1 MNKLKFLKPILNF
14 FIAGLLIT
22 NLSRILL
29 FFMFSSRI
37 SNVDEFAYLFP
48 IGIRFDLIILAYVAF
63 LPTVLIFLLPNGFL
77 SKIWGILKI
86 YLMFF
91 LCLILFMELATPSF
105 LIQYDTRP
113 NRLFIE
119 YLVYPK
125 EVITT
130 LVKGYGVI
138 MLIAG
143 IVLSIVIYFAIKK
156 GGKIFKSYPI
166 PNFKIRVI
174 AFPIVAFLLFF
185 AARSSLTSIRPIN
198 ASNAVFSNDQFTNSI
213 ALNSFYTAGF
223 ALYNLKNEEDMAKMY
238 GTLPKDEALK
248 RVKKYMTADC
258 TFLDTDIPLLH
269 EQKSTH
275 KRDKPFNL
283 VILLQESLGAEY
295 VGSLGGLPLTPN
307 IDALTKEGMLLTNLY
322 ATGTRSVRGIEAVT
336 SGFLPTPSRSVVKL
350 GKSKNGFFTL
360 ADALKRKGYQTS
372 FIYGGSANFDDMASF
387 FNGNGFDNII
397 DENDYEKE
405 EIDFEGTWGIS
416 DESLM
421 RKANQLFTSYEE
433 KPFFSLV
440 FSSSNHDPF
449 EFPDG
454 KIELYDKE
462 KNTVNNA
469 IKYADYAIGQFFKI
483 AKNEAYYNNTV
494 FIIVADHNTR
504 TWGNDLIPINKF
516 HIPALII
523 APNVEGGITYDKL
536 MSQIDIPP
544 TLLDLV
550 GMDVKTPMVG
560 RNIYTLNDSIPGRA
574 IMQFHTTNAFRNGD
588 DLVVL
593 QAKTKPVQ
601 FKVTKGD
608 KMTKTTLDPELA
620 KDALS
625 HIVTASYLYN
635 DLEYRLENKNKE

>member
-1 MNKLKFLKPILNF
+1 MTKIKFLKPIVMF
-14 FIAGLLIT
+14 FIIGLIIT
-22 NLSRILL
+22 NLSRVIL

-37 SNVDEFAYLFP
+37 THVESFGYLFP
-48 IGIRFDLIILAYVAF
+48 IGMRFDLIILAYIAF
-63 LPTVLIFLLPNGFL
+63 IPTLIIFALPERFLA
-77 SKIWGILKI
+77 KIWIIIKI
-86 YLMFF
+86 YFILF

-119 YLVYPK
+119 YLKYPK
-125 EVITT
+125 EVMTT
-130 LVKGYGVI
+130 LIKGYGVI

-143 IVLSIVIYFAIKK
+143 IILTTVIYFAIKK
-156 GGKIFKSYPI
+156 SDKLFKLYPVS
-166 PNFKIRVI
+166 FKTKLIM
-174 AFPIVAFLLFF
+174 FPLVAFLLFF

-198 ASNAVFSNDQFTNSI
+198 ASDAVFSNDQFTNSI
-213 ALNSFYTAGF
+213 ALNSFYSVGF
-223 ALYNLKNEEDMAKMY
+223 ALYNLKNEEDMSKMY
-238 GTLPKDEALK
+238 GSLPKEEAIAN
-248 RVKKYMTADC
+248 VKKYMTADC
-258 TFLDTDIPLLH
+258 EFLNDDIPLLH
-269 EQKSTH
+269 LQKSTH
-275 KRDKPFNL
+275 KRDKPYNL

-295 VGSLGGLPLTPN
+295 VGCLDGFPLTPN
-307 IDALTKEGMLLTNLY
+307 IDELSKEGLLFTNLY

-360 ADALKRKGYQTS
+360 ADALKRRGYKTS

-397 DENDYEKE
+397 DDRDYKKE

-421 RKANQLFTSYEE
+421 RKANKLFKSYDE

-454 KIELYDKE
+454 KIDLYDKK

-483 AKNEAYYNNTV
+483 AKNEAYYENTV

-504 TWGNDLIPINKF
+504 TWGNNLIPVNKF

-523 APNVEGGITYDKL
+523 APNIEGGINYDKL
-536 MSQIDIPP
+536 ASQIDLPP
-544 TLLDLV
+544 TLLDLI
-550 GMDVKTPMVG
+550 GMDVKTPMPG
-560 RNIYTLNDSIPGRA
+560 RNLFQLNDSIPGRA
-574 IMQFHTTNAFRNGD
+574 IMQFHTTNAFRYGN
-588 DLVVL
+588 DLLVL
-593 QAKTKPVQ
+593 QAGKEPIQ
-601 FKVTKGD
+601 FSVSKGD
-608 KMTKTTLDPELA
+608 KLTPKKLDKGLA

-625 HIVTASYLYN
+625 HIVLASYMYN
-635 DLEYRLENKNKE
+635 ERKYRLE